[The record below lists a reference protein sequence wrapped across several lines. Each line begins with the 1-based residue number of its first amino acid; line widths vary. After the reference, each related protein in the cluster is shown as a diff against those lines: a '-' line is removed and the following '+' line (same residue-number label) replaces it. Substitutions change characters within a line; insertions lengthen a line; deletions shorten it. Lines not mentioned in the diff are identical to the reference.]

1 MSRTA
6 LPCILK
12 PHQASQASPE
22 RLNFYRTSPQAP
34 QGSLRHPP
42 SIHQTF
48 PKPPNRPRVSLEHSR
63 AFPKS
68 LMPPSFPK
76 AFTWT
81 LFVRP
86 FCFPWRLLVRLFF
99 YLEIMMMVIMLA
111 LVMLFVPF
119 FFFTW
124 RPLVR
129 PFFYLEAPCKVL
141 FFTWRPLVRHIFYL
155 EVPCQAPFFYLEA
168 LCKVFCLLGG
178 SL

>member
-1 MSRTA
+1 MKCQMSAVTCKEASFRFCINSLETMSRTA

-86 FCFPWRLLVRLFF
+86 CCFPWRLLVR
-99 YLEIMMMVIMLA
+99 
-111 LVMLFVPF
+111 F
-119 FFFTW
+119 FFLFGDNDDGDYVGVG
-124 RPLVR
+124 PLS
-129 PFFYLEAPCKVL
+129 FSKSSALGCLYAPS
-141 FFTWRPLVRHIFYL
+141 II
-155 EVPCQAPFFYLEA
+155 A
-168 LCKVFCLLGG
+168 
-178 SL
+178 

>member
-1 MSRTA
+1 MNFVKYSPQSSSVSNSESKSKPTAKIQADPSLARMETRINNNDVPHHNRKPTCKWCRECFPIKWQMWAVTCKEASFRFCINSLETMSRTA

-76 AFTWT
+76 AF
-81 LFVRP
+81 
-86 FCFPWRLLVRLFF
+86 
-99 YLEIMMMVIMLA
+99 
-111 LVMLFVPF
+111 
-119 FFFTW
+119 
-124 RPLVR
+124 
-129 PFFYLEAPCKVL
+129 
-141 FFTWRPLVRHIFYL
+141 
-155 EVPCQAPFFYLEA
+155 
-168 LCKVFCLLGG
+168 LGR

>member
-111 LVMLFVPF
+111 LVMLFIPLF
-119 FFFTW
+119 FFYLEASCKAIFFTW

-129 PFFYLEAPCKVL
+129 SFF
-141 FFTWRPLVRHIFYL
+141 
-155 EVPCQAPFFYLEA
+155 
-168 LCKVFCLLGG
+168 LLGG
-178 SL
+178 PL

>member
-99 YLEIMMMVIMLA
+99 CLEIMMMVIMLA
-111 LVMLFVPF
+111 LVMLFIPLL
-119 FFFTW
+119 FFTW

-129 PFFYLEAPCKVL
+129 PFF
-141 FFTWRPLVRHIFYL
+141 
-155 EVPCQAPFFYLEA
+155 
-168 LCKVFCLLGG
+168 LLGG
-178 SL
+178 PL

>member
-1 MSRTA
+1 MSRIA

-111 LVMLFVPF
+111 LVMLFIPL

-129 PFFYLEAPCKVL
+129 PFF
-141 FFTWRPLVRHIFYL
+141 
-155 EVPCQAPFFYLEA
+155 
-168 LCKVFCLLGG
+168 LLGG
-178 SL
+178 PL